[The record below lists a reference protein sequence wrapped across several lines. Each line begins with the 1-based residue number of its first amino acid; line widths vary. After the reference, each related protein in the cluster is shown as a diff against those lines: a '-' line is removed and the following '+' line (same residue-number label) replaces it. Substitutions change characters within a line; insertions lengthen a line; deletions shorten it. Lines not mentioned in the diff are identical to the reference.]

1 VTPDDHTPLADLP
14 LLAVDLETSGLSPE
28 RERVLAVGFVP
39 VDGSRISFSGA
50 RRLVV
55 RDDAGPGDAVTI
67 HRLTHDDL
75 ASGVPLGEALAEL
88 RTALAGRALLAHHVA
103 FDLAF
108 LRAAFRSVG
117 EEPPALRVVCTLDL
131 QRRLLARRGEELAPG
146 VLRLWR
152 ARRRFGLAAAPAH
165 DALGDA
171 LACAELYLAQVAEL
185 DPTGRLTLRHVRRH
199 DTRLRT
205 AWRRWRGRV
214 RLRWRRRRGP
224 GRTVSASSR

>member
-1 VTPDDHTPLADLP
+1 MTPDDRTPLADLR

-39 VDGSRISFSGA
+39 VDGHRIDLARA
-50 RRLVV
+50 RRLVI
-55 RDDAGPGDAVTI
+55 RDDGGPGDAVTI

-75 ASGVPLGEALAEL
+75 ADGVPLGEALSEL
-88 RTALAGRALLAHHVA
+88 RAALAGRALLAHHA
-103 FDLAF
+103 PFDLAF
-108 LRAAFRSVG
+108 LGAAYRSIA

-131 QRRLLARRGEELAPG
+131 QRRLLTRRSEPLAPG
-146 VLRLWR
+146 ALRLWR
-152 ARRRFGLAAAPAH
+152 ARQRFGLATAAAH

-185 DPTGRLTLRHVRRH
+185 DPAGRLTLRQVRRH

-205 AWRRWRGRV
+205 TWRRWRARARRRWL
-214 RLRWRRRRGP
+214 RLRGAERSI
-224 GRTVSASSR
+224 SASSR